1 MTPAHTF
8 SEPTNTEAIRVIG
21 RFEAGRGI
29 PEAMRSDV
37 RMLGGLLGQVLRESG
52 GDGLFEDVERLRLAT
67 IQAYDEETSDAFD
80 RAAAI
85 AESFTVARADE
96 VARAF
101 TCYFHLVNLAEE
113 HQRVRVLRER
123 AGQPG
128 PSTGSGTQGSTGS
141 GTQGSTGSGIQGS
154 TGSGTQGSTGSGTQG
169 STGSGTQGST
179 GSETQGRTADTVAT
193 AYARLRSEVGDDEA
207 RRRLDGLRFHPV
219 FTAHPTEARRRA
231 VSSSIRRLSELLT
244 QHDAASAGGAEQ
256 RRARRRMLEEIDT
269 LWRTAPLRAQ
279 KPSPT
284 DEVRTVMGVFDETL
298 FTTVP
303 HVYRR
308 IDDALR
314 GDESGASSPVVP
326 AFVRIGS
333 WVGGD
338 RDGNPFVTAS
348 VTREASQIAAEH
360 VLLGLERA
368 IDRIGRTLTL
378 AADDTP
384 PSTDVVGLWEAF
396 AAAEPDVAAEL
407 AARSPEEPH
416 RRVLLV
422 LARRVAATRRGDRDR
437 GYTHPDE
444 LLADLRAVQSSLAD
458 AGARRHAYG
467 GVQHLIWQVET
478 YGFHLTELEV
488 RQHSQVHAKAL
499 AELEAG
505 GAISAQ
511 TEEVLEVFRAIAD
524 IQRERGL
531 RAAGRYV
538 VSFTQAASDLANV
551 HRLARHALGDDAPV
565 LDVVPLFETFADLQ
579 AAPEILAQAV
589 TFPEFQQRMAATGN
603 RLEVMLGYSDSSKDV
618 GPVAANLALYAAQE
632 KIARWA
638 QESGIELT
646 LFHGRG
652 GALGRGGGPANS
664 AILAQPPH
672 SVDGRFKLTE
682 QGEVIF
688 ARYGEPAIAMR
699 HIDQV
704 AAATLL
710 ASSPSEEERTSS
722 AAARYAEVAAIMDA
736 TSRERFFSLVKA
748 EGFAPWFATV
758 TPLEEIGLLALG
770 SRPAR
775 RGLSVESL
783 EDLRAIPWVFAWTQ
797 ARINLAGWFGLGTA
811 LQAVGDA
818 DLLAEAYREWPLL
831 RTMVDNVAMSLAKTD
846 ERIAAQYLALG
857 DRDDLAAL
865 VLDELALTREWVVRL
880 TGGEGLLENKPVLQR
895 AVQLRSPYVDALSLL
910 QLRALRS
917 LRSAGDEA
925 RGSGADAE
933 QQRLLLLSVSG
944 VAAGLQNTG

>member
-1 MTPAHTF
+1 VTPAHDF

-21 RFEAGRGI
+21 RFEAGQGI
-29 PEAMRSDV
+29 PDAMRSDV
-37 RMLGGLLGQVLRESG
+37 RMLGGLLGQVLREAG
-52 GDGLFEDVERLRLAT
+52 GDDLFEDVERLRLAT
-67 IQAYDEETSDAFD
+67 IQAYDEETPGAFE

-128 PSTGSGTQGSTGS
+128 PSTGSGA
-141 GTQGSTGSGIQGS
+141 
-154 TGSGTQGSTGSGTQG
+154 
-169 STGSGTQGST
+169 
-179 GSETQGRTADTVAT
+179 QGRAADTVAT

-244 QHDAASAGGAEQ
+244 QHDAASEQGAEQ
-256 RRARRRMLEEIDT
+256 HRARRRMLEEIDT
-269 LWRTAPLRAQ
+269 LWRTAPLRSQ

-314 GDESGASSPVVP
+314 GDESGSSAPIVP

-348 VTREASQIAAEH
+348 VTREASQIAADH
-360 VLLGLERA
+360 VLRGLERA
-368 IDRIGRTLTL
+368 LDRIGRTLTL

-384 PSTDVVGLWEAF
+384 PSAEVTALWDAF
-396 AAAEPDVAAEL
+396 AAAEPDVAADL

-422 LARRVAATRRGDRDR
+422 FARRVAATRRGDAAR
-437 GYTHPDE
+437 GYTRPEE

-458 AGARRHAYG
+458 AGAKRHAFG

-505 GAISAQ
+505 EALSAQ
-511 TEEVLEVFRAIAD
+511 TEEVLELFRVIAE
-524 IQRERGL
+524 IQRDRGT

-538 VSFTQAASDLANV
+538 VSFTQSASDLANV
-551 HRLARHALGDDAPV
+551 HRLARHALGDDVPV

-579 AAPEILAQAV
+579 AAPEILAEVV
-589 TFPEFQQRMAATGN
+589 TFPEFRERMAATGN

-618 GPVAANLALYAAQE
+618 GPVAANLALYEAQE

-638 QESGIELT
+638 QDSDIELT

-710 ASSPSEEERTSS
+710 ASSPSEEARTSG
-722 AAARYAEVAAIMDA
+722 AAARYAEVASIMDR

-811 LQAVGDA
+811 LEAVGDA
-818 DLLAEAYREWPLL
+818 ELLTEAYREWPLL
-831 RTMVDNVAMSLAKTD
+831 RTMIDNVAMSLAKTD
-846 ERIAAQYLALG
+846 ERIARQYLALG

-865 VLDELALTREWVVRL
+865 VLDELALTRQWVIRL

-910 QLRALRS
+910 QLRALRA
-917 LRSAGDEA
+917 LRSAAATEPG
-925 RGSGADAE
+925 GSGADAE

>member
-1 MTPAHTF
+1 MTP
-8 SEPTNTEAIRVIG
+8 EPTNTEAIRVIG

-29 PEAMRSDV
+29 PDEMRADV
-37 RMLGGLLGQVLRESG
+37 RMLGALLGQVLRECGSP
-52 GDGLFEDVERLRLAT
+52 GLFEDVERLRLAT
-67 IQAYDEETSDAFD
+67 IQAYEAETALAEGTEAFE
-80 RAAAI
+80 RATEI
-85 AESFTVARADE
+85 AESFTIERADE

-113 HQRVRVLRER
+113 HQRVRILRER

-128 PSTGSGTQGSTGS
+128 REDAT
-141 GTQGSTGSGIQGS
+141 
-154 TGSGTQGSTGSGTQG
+154 
-169 STGSGTQGST
+169 
-179 GSETQGRTADTVAT
+179 DTVAA
-193 AYARLRSEVGDDEA
+193 AYEQLRREVGDDEA
-207 RRRLDGLRFHPV
+207 RRRLAGLRFHPV

-231 VSSSIRRLSELLT
+231 VSTSIRRLSELLT
-244 QHDAASAGGAEQ
+244 DHDGASDGGSEEH
-256 RRARRRMLEEIDT
+256 RARRRMLEEVDT

-284 DEVRTVMGVFDETL
+284 DEVRTVMSVFDETL

-314 GDESGASSPVVP
+314 GEDSGASTPVVP
-326 AFVRIGS
+326 AFVRVGS

-348 VTREASQIAAEH
+348 VTREAAQIAADH
-360 VLLGLERA
+360 VLRGLERA
-368 IDRIGRTLTL
+368 IDRIGRGLTL
-378 AADDTP
+378 DADSTP
-384 PSTDVVGLWEAF
+384 PSDEVAAMWDAF
-396 AAAEPDVAAEL
+396 SASQQDVADEI

-416 RRVLLV
+416 RRVMLS
-422 LARRVAATRRGDRDR
+422 LARRVAATRLGGD
-437 GYTHPDE
+437 GAYTAPE
-444 LLADLRAVQSSLAD
+444 QLLADLRAVQESLA
-458 AGARRHAYG
+458 ASGAKRHAFG
-467 GVQHLIWQVET
+467 GIQHLIWQVET

-488 RQHSQVHAKAL
+488 RQHSQVHRQAL

-505 GAISAQ
+505 DDQQLSEQ
-511 TEEVLEVFRAIAD
+511 TLEVLEVFRAIAE
-524 IQRERGL
+524 IQRRYGL

-538 VSFTQAASDLANV
+538 VSFTQSAEDLANV
-551 HRLARHALGDDAPV
+551 HRLARHALGDDVPV

-579 AAPEILAQAV
+579 AAPAILAEV
-589 TFPEFQQRMAATGN
+589 VEFPEFRARMSETEN

-618 GPVAANLALYAAQE
+618 GPVAANLALYEAQE
-632 KIARWA
+632 KIALWA
-638 QESGIELT
+638 QDAGIALT

-710 ASSPSEEERTSS
+710 ASSPSVEQRTSG
-722 AAARYAEVAAIMDA
+722 AAARYADIAQKMDA
-736 TSRERFFSLVKA
+736 ASRERFFSLVKA
-748 EGFAPWFATV
+748 DGFAPWFATV
-758 TPLEEIGLLALG
+758 TPMEEIGLLALG

-811 LQAVGDA
+811 LEAVGDEA
-818 DLLAEAYREWPLL
+818 RLAEAYREWPLL

-846 ERIAAQYLALG
+846 ERIARRYLALG
-857 DRDDLAAL
+857 DRDDLAQL
-865 VLDELALTREWVVRL
+865 VLDELALTREWVIRL
-880 TGGEGLLENKPVLQR
+880 TGGSGLLENKPILQR
-895 AVQLRSPYVDALSLL
+895 AVALRSPYVDALSLL
-910 QLRALRS
+910 QLRALRE
-917 LRSAGDEA
+917 LRSAASAPE
-925 RGSGADAE
+925 GSGADDE
-933 QQRLLLLSVSG
+933 QRRLLLLSVSG

>member
-1 MTPAHTF
+1 MTP
-8 SEPTNTEAIRVIG
+8 EPTPTEAIRVIG

-29 PEAMRSDV
+29 PESMRADV
-37 RMLGGLLGQVLRESG
+37 RMLGALLGQVLRESG
-52 GDGLFEDVERLRLAT
+52 TPGLFEDVERLRLAT
-67 IQAYDEETSDAFD
+67 IQAYDDESAEAFE
-80 RAAAI
+80 RAASI
-85 AESFTVARADE
+85 ADSFSVDRADE

-101 TCYFHLVNLAEE
+101 TAYFHLVNLAEE
-113 HQRVRVLRER
+113 HQRVRVLRDR

-128 PSTGSGTQGSTGS
+128 RDGA
-141 GTQGSTGSGIQGS
+141 
-154 TGSGTQGSTGSGTQG
+154 
-169 STGSGTQGST
+169 
-179 GSETQGRTADTVAT
+179 ADTVAA
-193 AYARLRSEVGDDEA
+193 AYAQLRREIGDTEA
-207 RRRLDGLRFHPV
+207 ERRLAGLRFHPV

-231 VSSSIRRLSELLT
+231 VSTSIRRLSDLLT
-244 QHDAASAGGAEQ
+244 QHDSASEDGAEQ

-279 KPSPT
+279 KPTPV
-284 DEVRTVMGVFDETL
+284 DEVRTVMSVFDETL

-314 GDESGASSPVVP
+314 GEESGASAPVVP
-326 AFVRIGS
+326 AFVRVGS

-338 RDGNPFVTAS
+338 RDGNPFVTAA
-348 VTREASQIAAEH
+348 VTREAAQIASDH
-360 VLLGLERA
+360 VLQGLERA
-368 IDRIGRTLTL
+368 LARIGRTLTL
-378 AADDTP
+378 DAESTPVSPAAAALWDDFAVAEAEAAADI
-384 PSTDVVGLWEAF
+384 ST
-396 AAAEPDVAAEL
+396 
-407 AARSPEEPH
+407 RSPDEPH
-416 RRVLLV
+416 RRLL
-422 LARRVAATRRGDRDR
+422 LLFARRVAAKRTGTPG

-444 LLADLRAVQSSLAD
+444 LLADLRTVQDSLIA
-458 AGARRHAYG
+458 AGARRHAFG

-488 RQHSQVHAKAL
+488 RQHSQVHRQAL
-499 AELEAG
+499 AELDAG
-505 GAISAQ
+505 GDRSEKTI
-511 TEEVLEVFRAIAD
+511 EVLDVFRAVAE
-524 IQRERGL
+524 IQREYGP

-538 VSFTQAASDLANV
+538 VSFTQSAQDLANV
-551 HRLARHALGDDAPV
+551 HRLARYALGDDAPV

-579 AAPEILAQAV
+579 AAPAILAETVQ
-589 TFPEFQQRMAATGN
+589 FPEFRARMAETGN

-618 GPVAANLALYAAQE
+618 GPVAANLALYEAQR
-632 KIARWA
+632 KIAQWA

-710 ASSPSEEERTSS
+710 ASSPGVEQRTSG
-722 AAARYAEVAAIMDA
+722 AA
-736 TSRERFFSLVKA
+736 ERFASIAATMDTASRARFFELVHA

-811 LQAVGDA
+811 LEAVGDEA
-818 DLLAEAYREWPLL
+818 LLTEAYREWPLL
-831 RTMVDNVAMSLAKTD
+831 HTMIDNVAMSLAKTD
-846 ERIAAQYLALG
+846 ERIARRYLALG
-857 DRDDLAAL
+857 DRDDLAQL
-865 VLDELALTREWVVRL
+865 VLEELTLTREWVIRL
-880 TGGEGLLENKPVLQR
+880 TGGSGLLENKPILQR

-910 QLRALRS
+910 QLRALRE
-917 LRSAGDEA
+917 LRSADESA
-925 RGSGADAE
+925 TGSGADAE

>member
-1 MTPAHTF
+1 MT
-8 SEPTNTEAIRVIG
+8 SEPTHTEAIRVIG

-29 PEAMRSDV
+29 PDEMRADV
-37 RMLGGLLGQVLRESG
+37 RMLGALLGQVLQECGSP
-52 GDGLFEDVERLRLAT
+52 GLFEDVERLRLAT
-67 IQAYDEETSDAFD
+67 IQAYEEESAEAFE
-80 RAAAI
+80 RAAGI
-85 AESFTVARADE
+85 ADSFSVARADE

-113 HQRVRVLRER
+113 HQRVRVLRQR

-128 PSTGSGTQGSTGS
+128 R
-141 GTQGSTGSGIQGS
+141 
-154 TGSGTQGSTGSGTQG
+154 
-169 STGSGTQGST
+169 
-179 GSETQGRTADTVAT
+179 EDAADTVAA
-193 AYARLRSEVGDDEA
+193 AYAQLRREVGEDEA
-207 RRRLDGLRFHPV
+207 RRRLAELRFHPV

-231 VSSSIRRLSELLT
+231 VSTSIRRLSDLLT
-244 QHDAASAGGAEQ
+244 QNDAASDDGAEQ
-256 RRARRRMLEEIDT
+256 RRARRRMLEEVDT

-284 DEVRTVMGVFDETL
+284 DEVRTVMSVFDETL

-314 GDESGASSPVVP
+314 GEDSGASEPVVP
-326 AFVRIGS
+326 AFVRVGS

-348 VTREASQIAAEH
+348 VTREAAQIASDH
-360 VLLGLERA
+360 VLRGLERA
-368 IDRIGRTLTL
+368 LDRIGRTLTL
-378 AADDTP
+378 DAEGTP
-384 PSTDVVGLWEAF
+384 PSAAVTALWDAF
-396 AAAEPDVAAEL
+396 SSSHPDAAAEI

-416 RRVLLV
+416 RRVV
-422 LARRVAATRRGDRDR
+422 LSFARRVADTRTGADG
-437 GYTHPDE
+437 GYPAPE
-444 LLADLRAVQSSLAD
+444 ALLEDLRAVQHSLAA
-458 AGARRHAYG
+458 AGAKRHAFG

-488 RQHSQVHAKAL
+488 RQHSQVHRQAL

-505 GAISAQ
+505 GERSDQ
-511 TEEVLEVFRAIAD
+511 TVEVLEVFHAIAE
-524 IQRERGL
+524 IQRTYGL

-538 VSFTQAASDLANV
+538 VSFTQSAEDLANV

-579 AAPEILAQAV
+579 AAPEILAEVVQ
-589 TFPEFQQRMAATGN
+589 FPEFRARMAETGN

-618 GPVAANLALYAAQE
+618 GPVAANLALYEAQE
-632 KIARWA
+632 KIALWA
-638 QESGIELT
+638 KESGIALT

-710 ASSPSEEERTSS
+710 ASSPGVEERTSG
-722 AAARYAEVAAIMDA
+722 AAERFAEVAHTMDA
-736 TSRERFFSLVKA
+736 ASRARFFELVKA
-748 EGFAPWFATV
+748 DGFAPWFATV
-758 TPLEEIGLLALG
+758 TPMEEIGLLALG

-811 LQAVGDA
+811 LDAVGDEA
-818 DLLAEAYREWPLL
+818 LLAEAYREWPLL
-831 RTMVDNVAMSLAKTD
+831 RTMIDNVAMSLAKTD
-846 ERIAAQYLALG
+846 ERIARRYLALG
-857 DRDDLAAL
+857 DRDDLAQL
-865 VLDELALTREWVVRL
+865 VLDELTLTREWVIRL
-880 TGGEGLLENKPVLQR
+880 TGGDGLLQNKPILQR
-895 AVQLRSPYVDALSLL
+895 AVALRSPYVDALSLL
-910 QLRALRS
+910 QLRALRE
-917 LRSAGDEA
+917 LRAAAS
-925 RGSGADAE
+925 GSGADEE
-933 QQRLLLLSVSG
+933 QRRLLLLSVSG

>member
-1 MTPAHTF
+1 M
-8 SEPTNTEAIRVIG
+8 SLEPTNTEAIRVIT
-21 RFEAGRGI
+21 RFEASHGI
-29 PEAMRSDV
+29 PDAMRADV

-52 GDGLFEDVERLRLAT
+52 STGLFEDVERLRLAT
-67 IQAYDEETSDAFD
+67 IQASDVDDDAAAFT
-80 RAAAI
+80 RAAEI
-85 AESFTVARADE
+85 ANSFTIERADE

-113 HQRVRVLRER
+113 HQRVRILRER
-123 AGQPG
+123 SGQPREG
-128 PSTGSGTQGSTGS
+128 AT
-141 GTQGSTGSGIQGS
+141 
-154 TGSGTQGSTGSGTQG
+154 
-169 STGSGTQGST
+169 
-179 GSETQGRTADTVAT
+179 DTVAT
-193 AYARLRSEVGDDEA
+193 AFAQLTKEVGEDAA
-207 RRRLDGLRFHPV
+207 RERLAELRFHPV

-231 VSSSIRRLSELLT
+231 VSGSIRRLSELLT
-244 QHDAASAGGAEQ
+244 EHDAASEGGADE

-279 KPSPT
+279 KPTPT

-298 FTTVP
+298 FSTVP

-314 GDESGASSPVVP
+314 GDESGASAPVVP
-326 AFVRIGS
+326 AFVRVGS

-338 RDGNPFVTAS
+338 RDGNPFVTAA
-348 VTREASQIAAEH
+348 VTREAAQIASEH
-360 VLLGLERA
+360 VLRGLERA
-368 IDRIGRTLTL
+368 LDRIGRSLTL
-378 AADDTP
+378 DAADTP
-384 PSTDVVGLWEAF
+384 PSDEVSAIWQRF
-396 AAAEPDVAAEL
+396 ADGHPEL
-407 AARSPEEPH
+407 ADEIATRSPSEPH
-416 RRVLLV
+416 RRVMLALV
-422 LARRVAATRRGDRDR
+422 HRVHATRTEQDGA
-437 GYTHPDE
+437 YSAPEE

-458 AGARRHAYG
+458 AGARRHAFG
-467 GVQHLIWQVET
+467 GMQHVIWQVET

-488 RQHSQVHAKAL
+488 RQHSKVHRQAL
-499 AELEAG
+499 EELDAG
-505 GAISAQ
+505 GELSAQ
-511 TEEVLEVFRAIAD
+511 TEEVLDVFRAVAD
-524 IQRERGL
+524 IQRRYGL

-538 VSFTQAASDLANV
+538 VSFTQSAQDLANV
-551 HRLARHALGDDAPV
+551 HRLAAYALGDDAPV

-579 AAPEILAQAV
+579 AAPAILAEV
-589 TFPEFQQRMAATGN
+589 VRFPEFRARLDATGD

-618 GPVAANLALYAAQE
+618 GPVAANLALYEAQRQ
-632 KIARWA
+632 IALWA
-638 QESGIELT
+638 KESGIRLT

-710 ASSPSEEERTSS
+710 ASSPSVEQRTSG
-722 AAARYAEVAAIMDA
+722 AAEQFADVAQTMDTA
-736 TSRERFFSLVKA
+736 SRERFFSLVA
-748 EGFAPWFATV
+748 ADGFAPWFATV
-758 TPLEEIGLLALG
+758 TPMEEIGLLALG

-811 LQAVGDA
+811 LNAVGDEA
-818 DLLAEAYREWPLL
+818 RLSEAYRDWPLL

-846 ERIAAQYLALG
+846 ERIAREYLSLG
-857 DRDDLAAL
+857 DRDDLAKI
-865 VLDELALTREWVVRL
+865 VLDELALTRDWVIRL
-880 TGGEGLLENKPVLQR
+880 TGGEQLLGNKPVLQR
-895 AVQLRSPYVDALSLL
+895 AVQLRTPYVDALSLL
-910 QLRALRS
+910 QLRALRA
-917 LRSAGDEA
+917 LRSDIQGETDP
-925 RGSGADAE
+925 DL
-933 QQRLLLLSVSG
+933 QRLLLLSVSG